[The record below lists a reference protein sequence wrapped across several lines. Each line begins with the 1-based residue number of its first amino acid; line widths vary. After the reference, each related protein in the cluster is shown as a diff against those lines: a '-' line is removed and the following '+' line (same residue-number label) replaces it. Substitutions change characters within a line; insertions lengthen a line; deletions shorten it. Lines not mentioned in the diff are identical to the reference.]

1 MKYPSWTNQIISLR
15 QKLRGNIR
23 FESNIRSTQRKM
35 GLTNKNIWSLDVNLM
50 AFDEVLDRFTNEK
63 INKLTGWIKFYLITR
78 GN

>member
-35 GLTNKNIWSLDVNLM
+35 VLTNKNIWSLDVNLM

-63 INKLTGWIKFYLITR
+63 INKLTGWNFFLFYYTR
-78 GN
+78 

>member
-63 INKLTGWIKFYLITR
+63 INKLTGWIKFLSYYTR
-78 GN
+78 